1 MPLIRFNE
9 HYLVQDGVRF
19 LMTEDGERPVAC
31 RVSRGALHDLAA
43 KVGFHGSDDDIFE
56 TYRSKRLATFTT
68 LTALPMNTGAFW

>member
-31 RVSRGALHDLAA
+31 RRLTRCDNFVEQRKHRSMAPPVVDVNERGRAILR
-43 KVGFHGSDDDIFE
+43 
-56 TYRSKRLATFTT
+56 T
-68 LTALPMNTGAFW
+68 